1 MRKKKEIS
9 LQEKLRLIKKAG
21 IKETTVAKKNIET
34 ITLLDERIKKILEIS
49 NEKNKNKLKM
59 LFFVMYDIEDN
70 KVRTEIA
77 KFLERNGCVRVQK
90 SIFFASA
97 DRPKYKEL
105 HTTLSEVQQS
115 YQNNDSILFVPVSTD
130 EVRSMKIIGKN
141 TDFDIITG
149 KTNTLFF

>member
-1 MRKKKEIS
+1 MRKKKKIS
-9 LQEKLRLIKKAG
+9 LQERLKLIKKAG
-21 IKETTVAKKNIET
+21 IKEIAETKKNIET
-34 ITLLDERIKKILEIS
+34 ITLLDERIKKILEIT

-97 DRPKYKEL
+97 DRSKYKEL
-105 HTTLSEVQQS
+105 HTALREVQQS